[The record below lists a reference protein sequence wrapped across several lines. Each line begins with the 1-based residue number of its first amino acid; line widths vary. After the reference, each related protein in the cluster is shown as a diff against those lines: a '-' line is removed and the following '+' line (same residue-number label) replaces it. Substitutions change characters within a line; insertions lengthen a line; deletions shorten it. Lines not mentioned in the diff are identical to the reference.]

1 MKNATNEV
9 SASRRNNQVVT
20 AAAAL
25 GLALLLAACTATGDA
40 GGAPAVTETAGGL
53 LEATASYD
61 DNGVTLDYPAEWR
74 TLDQTT
80 QGASVGNE
88 LWSQGFGPSETGENV
103 AILKAYQLQL
113 DVTDVPAKDLIAEID
128 ATLDQLTEQTGGSRV
143 GEVVASSLGSLS
155 GFQATVNSTG
165 PSGQL
170 VESRVVFA
178 FDRDVEYFLNC
189 QYEPDAEIEIL
200 AGCDTIQ
207 RSFAVR

>member
-1 MKNATNEV
+1 VKNATNEL
-9 SASRRNNQVVT
+9 SASRRNNRAVT

-61 DNGVTLDYPAEWR
+61 DNGVTLEYPAEWR

-80 QGASVGNE
+80 QAASVGNE
-88 LWSQGFGPSETGENV
+88 LWSQGFGPSETGANV

-113 DVTDVPAKDLIAEID
+113 DVTDVPAEDLMAEID
-128 ATLDQLTEQTGGSRV
+128 ATLDRLTEQTGGSRV
-143 GEVVASSLGSLS
+143 GEVTASNLGSLS
-155 GFQATVNSTG
+155 GFEATVNSTG

-189 QYEPDAEIEIL
+189 QYEPDARSEII

>member
-25 GLALLLAACTATGDA
+25 GLALLVAACTATGDA

-80 QGASVGNE
+80 QAASVGNE
-88 LWSQGFGPSETGENV
+88 LWSQGFGPSETGANV
-103 AILKAYQLQL
+103 AIVKAYQLQL
-113 DVTDVPAKDLIAEID
+113 DVTDVPAADLMAEID
-128 ATLDQLTEQTGGSRV
+128 ATLDRLTEQTGGRRV
-143 GEVVASSLGSLS
+143 GEVRASRLGSLS
-155 GFQATVNSTG
+155 GFEATVNSTG

-189 QYEPDAEIEIL
+189 QYEPDAESEIL

-207 RSFAVR
+207 RSFSVR